1 MLNERILLCQ
11 SCSALVRSKISDLL
25 MCDVVSHITMLSRNG
40 IALPVLLRCQAFEKQ
55 RDHLFGEVSESQKWE
70 AVKKK
75 LEALADRLVVLPDA
89 FVDPEANDLNISA
102 QFIYSDFVQDSDA
115 DVATGALTS
124 EDAQKRLEGH
134 SEDCRGYWG
143 VKKSLVEPVSK

>member
-1 MLNERILLCQ
+1 
-11 SCSALVRSKISDLL
+11 
-25 MCDVVSHITMLSRNG
+25 MLSRNG